1 MALITHSATMQGFTM
16 RDYLRRVPEGFMQ
29 LLTWKHEG
37 KLVYREHIVE
47 GLEQF
52 PDAFEMLFRGENNG
66 KLLIQGLTMLNQIP
80 QQIWIGLPAII
91 IAFALVSFAP
101 V

>member
-1 MALITHSATMQGFTM
+1 MFDITGPKNYMALITHSATMRGFTM

-37 KLVYREHIVE
+37 KLLYREHIVE

-66 KLLIQGLTMLNQIP
+66 KLLIR
-80 QQIWIGLPAII
+80 
-91 IAFALVSFAP
+91 V
-101 V
+101 